1 MQLQIR
7 TAFLRFGN
15 QPMKVMRTIQFNY
28 CVVCVGHMGNVSCVE
43 MNLFER
49 FNRLLNLSVG
59 L

>member
-1 MQLQIR
+1 
-7 TAFLRFGN
+7 
-15 QPMKVMRTIQFNY
+15 MKVMRTIQFNY